1 MVTRETIHGPL
12 ASTQAVVRLE
22 DVRRG
27 RPALDLFQAPG
38 CVLVQQAGDQRL
50 IRQAL
55 GERPFW
61 DCLQILTRQTDIQP
75 AVLAE
80 RGLGIANVAS
90 SLAFAAAGGLPFTAL
105 DGLEQVLLVSVSSR
119 KGGGFSD
126 RRTER
131 KRPKEA
137 LLSGDSKR
145 LDETRLTGCLRSR
158 ATSGQ
163 RNRRN
168 RP

>member
-1 MVTRETIHGPL
+1 VKDVNRFRELHRVYSTICV
-12 ASTQAVVRLE
+12 AVVRR
-22 DVRRG
+22 DDFQHG
-27 RPALDLFQAPG
+27 PATEATADGF
-38 CVLVQQAGDQRL
+38 
-50 IRQAL
+50 
-55 GERPFW
+55 
-61 DCLQILTRQTDIQP
+61 
-75 AVLAE
+75 
-80 RGLGIANVAS
+80 
-90 SLAFAAAGGLPFTAL
+90 PFTAL